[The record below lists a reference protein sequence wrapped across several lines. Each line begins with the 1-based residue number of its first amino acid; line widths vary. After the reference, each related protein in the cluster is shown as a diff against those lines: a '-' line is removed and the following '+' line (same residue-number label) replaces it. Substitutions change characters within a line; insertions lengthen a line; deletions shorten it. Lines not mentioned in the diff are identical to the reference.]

1 MAVSFRDL
9 LKPAAVDDVEAA
21 KRRQALAEAM
31 YAKNMG
37 PNLPQIGGPV
47 QQKYGVGNALVDLA
61 NSLASAYNLKQANE
75 GMRTAQDARNANIG
89 EAMYQMQN
97 SAPDDLVNAAVIARI
112 KNTPDG
118 QLAAPV
124 YAESDAQRRM
134 ASALGPDGMKTLAEA
149 MLAQSMKR
157 SDPELQSN
165 LDLKRATLGA
175 SIAERQAMLEQRIL
189 DREQRAAD
197 ASATRQQRAE
207 AAREAAQL
215 RRDLMAMQKQIA
227 DQASAD
233 RRYAVDNRPNPAAAK
248 ADAAAA
254 KADEAKGQV
263 DNVVATLNSYY
274 DALDKNGGIVNP
286 DKGVLSNLGASISS
300 SGVGQAVGR
309 AVGTE
314 NQSARNSIKQARPL
328 LLQYIKNATGMSAQQ
343 MNSNV
348 ELKLWLEAAT
358 DPQLDVRANREA
370 LGRIQQM
377 IGTGGQPAAPAAPG
391 ASPAA
396 PGASPAAPASPAAE
410 PSADGWITMPNGVR
424 IREKR

>member
-61 NSLASAYNLKQANE
+61 NSLASAYNLKQANK

-89 EAMYQMQN
+89 EVMYQLRN
-97 SAPDDLVNAAVIARI
+97 SVPDDLVNAAVIARI

-134 ASALGPDGMKTLAEA
+134 AAALGPDGPKALAEA
-149 MLAQSMKR
+149 ALAQSIKR
-157 SDPELQSN
+157 SDPELQAN

-197 ASATRQQRAE
+197 ASATREQRAE

-254 KADEAKGQV
+254 KADEAKSQV

-286 DKGVLSNLGASISS
+286 DKGMLSNLGASISS

-358 DPQLDVRANREA
+358 DPQLDVRANREN

-377 IGTGGQPAAPAAPG
+377 IGTGGQPAAPT
-391 ASPAA
+391 A
-396 PGASPAAPASPAAE
+396 PGASPAAPAAPATA
-410 PSADGWITMPNGVR
+410 PTGAPRRVKVDAQGNVIQ
-424 IREKR
+424 

>member
-89 EAMYQMQN
+89 EATYQLQN
-97 SAPDDLVNAAVIARI
+97 SAPDDLVGAAAAARI

-134 ASALGPDGMKTLAEA
+134 AASLGPDGPKALAEA

-197 ASATRQQRAE
+197 ASATREQRAE

-254 KADEAKGQV
+254 KADEAKSQV

-286 DKGVLSNLGASISS
+286 DKGMLSNLGASISS

-396 PGASPAAPASPAAE
+396 PAAPTAAPAGSLTPAEQAE
-410 PSADGWITMPNGVR
+410 LEALRTRFG
-424 IREKR
+424 KR

>member
-157 SDPELQSN
+157 SDPELQAN
-165 LDLKRATLGA
+165 LDMKRATLGA
-175 SIAERQAMLEQRIL
+175 SIEERQAMLEQRIL

-314 NQSARNSIKQARPL
+314 NQSARNAIKQARPL

-377 IGTGGQPAAPAAPG
+377 IGTGGQPAAPSAPG
-391 ASPAA
+391 ASPSASAA
-396 PGASPAAPASPAAE
+396 PAAE
-410 PSADGWITMPNGVR
+410 PAGSLTPAEQAELETLRARFGR
-424 IREKR
+424 R

>member
-89 EAMYQMQN
+89 EAMYQLQN
-97 SAPDDLVNAAVIARI
+97 SVPDDLVGAAAAARI

-134 ASALGPDGMKTLAEA
+134 AASLGPDGLKALAEA

-197 ASATRQQRAE
+197 ASATREQRAE

-254 KADEAKGQV
+254 KADEAKSQV

-286 DKGVLSNLGASISS
+286 DKGMLSNLGASISS

-377 IGTGGQPAAPAAPG
+377 IGTGGQPAAPT
-391 ASPAA
+391 A
-396 PGASPAAPASPAAE
+396 PGASPAAPAAPAAAPAGSLTPAE
-410 PSADGWITMPNGVR
+410 QAELEALRARFG
-424 IREKR
+424 KR

>member
-157 SDPELQSN
+157 SDPELQAN
-165 LDLKRATLGA
+165 LDMKRATLGA
-175 SIAERQAMLEQRIL
+175 SIEERQAMLEQRIL

-248 ADAAAA
+248 AD
-254 KADEAKGQV
+254 EAKGQV

-314 NQSARNSIKQARPL
+314 NQSARNAIKQARPL

-377 IGTGGQPAAPAAPG
+377 IGTGGQPAAPSAPG
-391 ASPAA
+391 ASPSASAA
-396 PGASPAAPASPAAE
+396 PAAE
-410 PSADGWITMPNGVR
+410 PAGSLTPAEQAELETLRARFGR
-424 IREKR
+424 R